1 MDCTVFPANSSH
13 LQAALNTL
21 TTLLSMSSNMIGV
34 VMYPQF
40 QTQTGASALV
50 KHRHLLDNSLLKG
63 GVSLVH
69 HVQLLYSKP
78 ESTAR
83 DNRPLSQPCMAVF
96 HQHFNEHA
104 FHKSVAVREGKMGPC
119 PLLKFPDFLGYDGE
133 LSKPGAS
140 ARIEQILGALS
151 GLLLIFLGSMTWRRL
166 TMLILSVLSLI
177 TGRVWLAMQPS
188 SNLC

>member
-1 MDCTVFPANSSH
+1 
-13 LQAALNTL
+13 
-21 TTLLSMSSNMIGV
+21 
-34 VMYPQF
+34 
-40 QTQTGASALV
+40 
-50 KHRHLLDNSLLKG
+50 
-63 GVSLVH
+63 
-69 HVQLLYSKP
+69 
-78 ESTAR
+78 
-83 DNRPLSQPCMAVF
+83 
-96 HQHFNEHA
+96 
-104 FHKSVAVREGKMGPC
+104 MGPC

>member
-1 MDCTVFPANSSH
+1 
-13 LQAALNTL
+13 
-21 TTLLSMSSNMIGV
+21 
-34 VMYPQF
+34 
-40 QTQTGASALV
+40 
-50 KHRHLLDNSLLKG
+50 
-63 GVSLVH
+63 
-69 HVQLLYSKP
+69 
-78 ESTAR
+78 
-83 DNRPLSQPCMAVF
+83 
-96 HQHFNEHA
+96 
-104 FHKSVAVREGKMGPC
+104 MGPC

-151 GLLLIFLGSMTWRRL
+151 GLLLIFFQDPWRRL